1 MPERRGG
8 IRPGTL
14 LEKELLALVCKRFQ
28 MVLSLKLS
36 HIQRW
41 QLLFCG

>member
-14 LEKELLALVCKRFQ
+14 LEKELLALVCKGFQ